1 MNFNLISPEG
11 NGYEYTIRF
20 KEPIDIEPQ
29 SQITLNW
36 AEITRGGKIVL
47 KNDAN
52 ISVTIKAE
60 DCFPSKVPTG
70 GGPFANNLPLNGQ
83 ETNTAVV
90 KAGTYTFS
98 EFAVV
103 IDDAMAAIINLVGAD
118 ENNNNLQ
125 YYQVTDSSSLVKPTD
140 NNFRMGYEL
149 GQEYHA
155 QNVGNSHQTF
165 NPTGSPQANALF
177 TNGSALIKT
186 GGAVTTFDSFSSD
199 FNKHYFHYQFK
210 TDNVANFQD
219 ENYIYLRSQT
229 KVGSGTGAGI
239 QQGSIIFGLYSK
251 EYAQGVG
258 AAPDAN
264 RTAAGLGNGIDT
276 DSNGFPKNFINVVQ
290 EKYSGDIIIQQATS
304 AGGIRIEEFNSIG
317 THLGDMQEIY
327 RVPVRQFFAEGTTPA
342 YSFQTYIDSE
352 ADPAYKT
359 RPKIYYRL
367 LTNLSTGAPGDN
379 SAMTIIFDSKDIGC
393 FLPFDLLKHGAAN
406 GAGLDYDNNAVDV
419 NSQIPF
425 NVCLYA
431 DTATEGWRVCRFKS
445 FQKEINSTNF
455 ATFPQTI
462 INKYTI
468 TLDAELQKAIG
479 FVSAS
484 LHPNAVLDMIVN
496 DTLPQSVENI
506 VVVTSDLDINWRRDN
521 YSIFIDLPISAF
533 KNVSSSQQGGFRKTI
548 LANLPS
554 PFSTGVVIEP
564 VTRDNQSVI
573 STYQP
578 YQPITNDLANNKIN
592 VNSLRIKIMD
602 MKTESLSTELIGSI
616 LNFTIHKPK

>member
-20 KEPIDIEPQ
+20 KEPIDIAPE

-36 AEITRGGKIVL
+36 AEITRSGKVVL

-52 ISVTIKAE
+52 ISLTIKAE
-60 DCFPSKVPTG
+60 DVFPSKVPTG
-70 GGPFANNLPLNGQ
+70 GGPFANNLPLNGV
-83 ETNTAVV
+83 ESATSIV
-90 KAGTYTFS
+90 KAGTYTFT
-98 EFAVV
+98 EFATAV
-103 IDDAMAAIINLVGAD
+103 DDAMAAFITIVSPD
-118 ENNNNLQ
+118 EANNNMQ

-155 QNVGNSHQTF
+155 QNVGNSRQTF
-165 NPTGSPQANALF
+165 DPTGNPQANAVF
-177 TNGSALIKT
+177 TDGAALLKT
-186 GGAVTTFDSFSSD
+186 GGAVNTFDSFATD
-199 FNKHYFHYQFK
+199 FSKHYFHYQFM
-210 TDNVANFQD
+210 THDNANFQD
-219 ENYIYLRSQT
+219 DNYVYLRAKK
-229 KVGSGTGAGI
+229 KVGSAGTN
-239 QQGSIIFGLYSK
+239 QQGKIIFGLYSK
-251 EYAQGVG
+251 EVAQGVG
-258 AAPDAN
+258 ATPDAG
-264 RTAAGLGNGIDT
+264 RTAAGLANNIDLDT
-276 DSNGFPKNFINVVQ
+276 NGFPKNFINIVS

-304 AGGIRIEEFNSIG
+304 AGGIRIEEWDSIG
-317 THLGDMQEIY
+317 THMGDMQEIY
-327 RVPVRQFFAEGTTPA
+327 RIPIRDYFSDGVNPA

-359 RPKIYYRL
+359 RPKLYYRL
-367 LTNLSTGAPGDN
+367 LTNMSTGTPGDN
-379 SAMTIIFDSKDIGC
+379 SNMTVIFDSKDIGC

-406 GAGLDYDNNAVDV
+406 GAGLNYDNNAVDV

-425 NVCLYA
+425 SVALYA
-431 DTATEGWRVCRFKS
+431 DTATEGWQVCRFKS
-445 FQKEINSTNF
+445 FKKNINSTNF

-462 INKYTI
+462 INKYKI
-468 TLDAELQKAIG
+468 TLDSELQKAIG
-479 FVSAS
+479 FVNVT

-496 DTLPQSVENI
+496 DTLPVSVENI
-506 VVVTSDLDINWRRDN
+506 VVVTSDLDVNWRRDN

-533 KNVSSSQQGGFRKTI
+533 KNVASSQQGGFRKTI

-554 PFSTGVVIEP
+554 PFSTGVVVEP

-578 YQPITNDLANNKIN
+578 YQPITNDLSNNKIN
-592 VNSLRIKIMD
+592 VNSLRIKILD
-602 MKTESLSTELIGSI
+602 MKTETLSTELSGSI